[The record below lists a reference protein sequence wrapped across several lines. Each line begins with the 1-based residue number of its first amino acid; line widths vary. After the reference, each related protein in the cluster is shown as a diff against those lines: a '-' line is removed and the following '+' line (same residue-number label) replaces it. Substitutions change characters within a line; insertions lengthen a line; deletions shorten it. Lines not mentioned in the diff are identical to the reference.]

1 MSSIQSVVIL
11 VEICVAHQSSV
22 VSVFL
27 QNFSLSLCIIVQTD
41 TPPIARLMVPASKTP
56 PRSWHHNGTVQRPCP
71 PAACAPST
79 CCTWAPLRASPDI
92 RRRPGGCDD
101 ARAGGPRCAP
111 AAVHV
116 ADRRGAETA
125 GQQQVSRL
133 LRLFPPPLSPPP
145 APAETVPSVASAVL
159 SLSSTAH
166 CAARFRLSLC
176 LHDEHSYS
184 ICCDACADHMKIV
197 FRLPFDI

>member
-133 LRLFPPPLSPPP
+133 LRLFPPPSPRPP
-145 APAETVPSVASAVL
+145 HPLKPCLLCDLPLRSCPCHPPHTARRASGSHSVFMTSIATPSAV
-159 SLSSTAH
+159 TPV
-166 CAARFRLSLC
+166 RT
-176 LHDEHSYS
+176 
-184 ICCDACADHMKIV
+184 I
-197 FRLPFDI
+197 